1 MNKNNLEFEKT
12 KYHVIDTLK
21 HVRAINEN
29 LQRLLENYE
38 KDFLSFPN
46 IIVKLEQVIERYP
59 TTVIGKVCKNSFKY
73 GNRYNTNNS
82 DMLLVFIKDL
92 TERIMSHDLSKIS
105 GAEYEGYKDVVYKL
119 SGLEY
124 GTKEHTAAISELD
137 APFLFH
143 AKANRHHP
151 EYFSVDGKTPIVE
164 KMDIIDFTEMILD
177 WTAAAVCRGFRFR
190 LSSVEAKRKELD
202 LDDITVE
209 IIQRNIKLIL
219 PEELVINDI
228 KK

>member
-1 MNKNNLEFEKT
+1 MNNYDEELKKV

-21 HVRAINEN
+21 HVRAANEN

-46 IIVKLEQVIERYP
+46 IIIKIDDVIDRYP
-59 TTVIGKVCKNSFKY
+59 NTVIGKICANSFKY
-73 GNRYNTNNS
+73 SSSYIDNES
-82 DMLLVFIKDL
+82 AVLLFIKDL
-92 TERIMSHDLSKIS
+92 TERIMKHDLSKIS
-105 GAEYEGYKDVVYKL
+105 GLEYEGYKDVVFKL
-119 SGLEY
+119 AGLEH
-124 GTKEHTAAISELD
+124 GTKEHTKAIAELD
-137 APFLFH
+137 EPFKLH

-151 EYFSVDGKTPIVE
+151 EYFSVDNVQSVVE
-164 KMDIIDFTEMILD
+164 KMDIVDFTEMILD
-177 WTAAAVCRGFRFR
+177 WTAAAICRGFKFR
-190 LSSVEAKRKELD
+190 LSSVEHKRETLD

-219 PEELVINDI
+219 PEDLVINDI